1 MINPSDIDF
10 INYILTNPTFGL
22 IFILLSFW
30 SLVWKGFALWK
41 SAKNNQRNW
50 FIAILAI
57 NTFGI
62 LEIIY
67 IFYFGRREKVK
78 NDEQKVKS

>member
-1 MINPSDIDF
+1 MISPNDINF
-10 INYILTNPTFGL
+10 INYILTNPTLSL

-30 SLVWKGFALWK
+30 SLAWKGFALWK
-41 SAKNNQRNW
+41 AAKNNQKNW
-50 FIAILAI
+50 FIALLVI

-67 IFYFGRREKVK
+67 IFYFGRREKIK
-78 NDEQKVKS
+78 DDEQKIKL